1 MATAASYFS
10 GKKYG
15 GIPSIPPGT
24 TFPDRKALRASG
36 VHAEVRAGIFA
47 EKYRDGAYA
56 VLLNGGY
63 ADQDHGETIE
73 YVGQGGLDKPGG
85 TQVVSQKW
93 DWRNK
98 SLQQSYESR
107 KPVRVVR
114 GSKLN
119 SPYAPEQGFRYD
131 GLYSVT
137 KLPWELSCFLRVF
150 HNILT
155 SVAGLRPQK
164 LAKLARRLPN
174 QPPLSPPRSLKE
186 TSAHAYPIATGSG
199 SGQPAANGNAQA
211 SSSSHAHAE
220 VSEMAGSAMDTRE
233 VQQAAKD
240 LEEDEVVSSS
250 ETDSEEDN
258 PMADDAIDSS
268 GMSIEE
274 DEGECPHRRHGAL
287 TSALA
292 ERSRLRP
299 TLEASDDE
307 EADEE
312 LEVQEILETPMDEE
326 QESGSSE
333 EEDDVESSEEE
344 GEAEGSEEDDDGHE
358 GSVVDALS
366 QAATVKN
373 LCAAMLEAA
382 VASELASKSTRT
394 RAVPRDASEADEA
407 STSTDASSEP
417 QSPSSSLA
425 LEHDDLTIAMA
436 ELKESTALFDAAMRR
451 LRDAHPGASSLA
463 TPLTR
468 STTESDFEDTLAD
481 SAAAAASA
489 ANIASL
495 AILRRT

>member
-1 MATAASYFS
+1 MATAASSSS

-63 ADQDHGETIE
+63 ADQDHGELIE

-85 TQVVSQKW
+85 TQVSSQKW

-137 KLPWELSCFLRVF
+137 KLPWELSCCLRVF

-164 LAKLARRLPN
+164 LAKLARRLPD
-174 QPPLSPPRSLKE
+174 QPPLPPPRSLKE
-186 TSAHAYPIATGSG
+186 TSAYAYAIATGSG

-211 SSSSHAHAE
+211 SSSSHARAE
-220 VSEMAGSAMDTRE
+220 LGELTGSSMDTRE
-233 VQQAAKD
+233 VQQRAGN
-240 LEEDEVVSSS
+240 LQEDEVISSS
-250 ETDSEEDN
+250 EMDSEEDD
-258 PMADDAIDSS
+258 PRPSDASDSS
-268 GMSIEE
+268 GMSVDE
-274 DEGECPHRRHGAL
+274 DECPHRLHGAPS
-287 TSALA
+287 SALA
-292 ERSRLRP
+292 
-299 TLEASDDE
+299 ASDEE
-307 EADEE
+307 EAEEE
-312 LEVQEILETPMDEE
+312 LEVKEILATPVDEGE
-326 QESGSSE
+326 ESGTSAV
-333 EEDDVESSEEE
+333 EDDVESSEEE

-366 QAATVKN
+366 QAASVRD

-382 VASELASKSTRT
+382 AASELATKSTRT
-394 RAVPRDASEADEA
+394 RAVPRDASEAKDT

-417 QSPSSSLA
+417 QSPSSSSPP
-425 LEHDDLTIAMA
+425 EPDDLTIAMT
-436 ELKESTALFDAAMRR
+436 ELNESTALFDAAMRR
-451 LRDAHPGASSLA
+451 LRDAERMTAHPDASSLA
-463 TPLTR
+463 TPSTR
-468 STTESDFEDTLAD
+468 FTTESDFEDTLGYA
-481 SAAAAASA
+481 AAAAASA
-489 ANIASL
+489 ADLASL
-495 AILRRT
+495 AIRRRS

>member
-1 MATAASYFS
+1 MATAASSSS

-15 GIPSIPPGT
+15 GIPNIPPGT
-24 TFPDRKALRASG
+24 TFPDRKALKASG

-63 ADQDHGETIE
+63 ADQDHGELIE

-85 TQVVSQKW
+85 TQVSSQKW

-119 SPYAPEQGFRYD
+119 SLYAPEQGFRYD

-137 KLPWELSCFLRVF
+137 KLSCCLRVF

-312 LEVQEILETPMDEE
+312 LEVQEILETPVDEE

-333 EEDDVESSEEE
+333 EEDEAESEEEQDEVESSEEE
-344 GEAEGSEEDDDGHE
+344 DGDEGPALG
-358 GSVVDALS
+358 ALS
-366 QAATVKN
+366 QAASVKN

-382 VASELASKSTRT
+382 AASEQASKSTRT
-394 RAVPRDASEADEA
+394 GAMPVDASEVDEA
-407 STSTDASSEP
+407 STSTNASSEP
-417 QSPSSSLA
+417 QSPSSGSPP
-425 LEHDDLTIAMA
+425 EPDDLTFAMA
-436 ELKESTALFDAAMRR
+436 ELNESTALFEAAMGR
-451 LRDAHPGASSLA
+451 LRDAERATSHAGASSLS
-463 TPLTR
+463 TPSTT

-489 ANIASL
+489 ADLASL
-495 AILRRT
+495 AIRRRA

>member
-1 MATAASYFS
+1 MATAASSSS

-15 GIPSIPPGT
+15 GIPNVPPGT

-47 EKYRDGAYA
+47 EKFRDGAYA

-119 SPYAPEQGFRYD
+119 SPYAPEKGFRYD
-131 GLYSVT
+131 GLYSVI

-155 SVAGLRPQK
+155 NVAGLRPQK
-164 LAKLARRLPN
+164 LAKLARRLPD
-174 QPPLSPPRSLKE
+174 QPPLPPPRNPTR
-186 TSAHAYPIATGSG
+186 TSAHAHAIAAGSG
-199 SGQPAANGNAQA
+199 YPVANGNAQA
-211 SSSSHAHAE
+211 SSSSHARGE
-220 VSEMAGSAMDTRE
+220 LGELTGSSMDTRE
-233 VQQAAKD
+233 VQQAARD
-240 LEEDEVVSSS
+240 SEEDEVESA
-250 ETDSEEDN
+250 DSEKDDSK
-258 PMADDAIDSS
+258 PDDASDSS
-268 GMSIEE
+268 GMSVNE
-274 DEGECPHRRHGAL
+274 DEDECPHRRHGAL
-287 TSALA
+287 SSALA

-299 TLEASDDE
+299 MPRASDDE

-312 LEVQEILETPMDEE
+312 LEVQGILETPVDEGE
-326 QESGSSE
+326 ESGT
-333 EEDDVESSEEE
+333 
-344 GEAEGSEEDDDGHE
+344 A
-358 GSVVDALS
+358 SV
-366 QAATVKN
+366 KK

-382 VASELASKSTRT
+382 AMSEQASKSTRT
-394 RAVPRDASEADEA
+394 RVVPRDASEANET
-407 STSTDASSEP
+407 STSTGASPEP
-417 QSPSSSLA
+417 QSSSSSLTPEA
-425 LEHDDLTIAMA
+425 DDLIIAMA
-436 ELKESTALFDAAMRR
+436 ELKESTALFDAAMKR
-451 LRDAHPGASSLA
+451 LRDAERTASHPGASSLA
-463 TPLTR
+463 TPSTR

-481 SAAAAASA
+481 GAAAAASA
-489 ANIASL
+489 ADLASL
-495 AILRRT
+495 AIRRRA